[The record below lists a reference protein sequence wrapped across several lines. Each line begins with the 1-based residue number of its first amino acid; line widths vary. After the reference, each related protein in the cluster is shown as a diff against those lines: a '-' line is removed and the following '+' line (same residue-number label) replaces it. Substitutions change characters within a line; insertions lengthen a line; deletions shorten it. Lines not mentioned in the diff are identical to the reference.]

1 MATFL
6 CVGEVAVAG
15 FVAYARLY
23 SDRELQEYGWS
34 MAVVIR
40 PRCSQQP
47 LVPQYLNIPQNGS
60 ETPDL

>member
-40 PRCSQQP
+40 PRCSP
-47 LVPQYLNIPQNGS
+47 TAFGPSISQYPSKRL
-60 ETPDL
+60 